1 MSAFENNSE
10 SGADENLKFHQVDSK
25 WFRKEQEA
33 DSYLHGSFP
42 EGCEIEGSSMVL
54 DKTYPAESRL
64 DVVSVF
70 DVACYVMSKVKQCTT
85 MKLQKL
91 LYYCQAWYLVWNEK
105 PLFRENIEAWANGPV
120 IRELYNFHKG
130 LFNFTEQMMTI
141 GNPNRLSDEQK
152 EDIDS
157 VLNAYACRSSQWLI
171 DQTHSEQPWREARKG
186 LSPNERGH
194 VVISHAAMAEYYS
207 SLYGQEQGEE

>member
-1 MSAFENNSE
+1 MEPYENNSA
-10 SGADENLKFHQVDSK
+10 SVVDENLYFRHADSM
-25 WFRKEQEA
+25 WFKNKQEA
-33 DSYLHGSFP
+33 DSSLHIDLPAG
-42 EGCEIEGSSMVL
+42 IEVDGTNSVF
-54 DKTYPAESRL
+54 DKTYPAESRR

-70 DVACYVMSKVKQCTT
+70 DVACYVMSRVKRCTT

-91 LYYCQAWYLVWNEK
+91 LYYCQAWYLVWNEE

-130 LFNFTEQMMTI
+130 LFNITEQMMTL
-141 GNPNRLSDEQK
+141 GNPNRLSVEQK

-157 VLNAYACRSSQWLI
+157 VLNAYASRSSQWLI
-171 DQTHSEQPWREARKG
+171 DQTHLEQPWRDARKG

-194 VVISHAAMAEYYS
+194 VIISHAAMAEYYS
-207 SLYGQEQGEE
+207 SLYEQEG